1 MNTDL
6 KQRQAAYRKKL
17 YGANKEIK
25 SLKHKILT
33 MQVVMEHL
41 KKNQSVSENAADHL
55 EKTYGSVPHLLMN
68 RYLKNIK
75 NETITH
81 ESYPPVLREFAATL
95 QFYSSKAY
103 EEVRK
108 EFAMAL
114 PHQATVRK
122 WYQNV
127 NCEPG
132 FVSAA
137 FDALKLR
144 VEESQ
149 SNNKEV
155 FGSLLLDEMSIK
167 KSLEF
172 DGKQMWGYVN
182 VGVPTENDEL
192 QPATE
197 VLVIMVVCHTGHWKI
212 PIGYFFIVSLSAK
225 EKANLIRE
233 SLIRLHE
240 IGVIITSVT
249 SDGPSTNFAMMKELG
264 CIFDNVHNLK
274 TWFNHPSANSQKV
287 FCILDACHMVKLMR
301 NNFASLQIIKDPN
314 GNNICWSYIKKLY
327 ELQENEGLHIA
338 NKLKKAHLEWHRQ
351 KMKVHLAAQTLSN
364 SIADAID
371 FLNKKMGIQEFKES
385 EATTNFIRKVNC
397 LFDIL
402 NSRSPQAKG
411 FKSPLRISNEN
422 VWRPFLMETVQYLSR
437 CTDVGGRPL
446 WLTPKKTPFI
456 GFSIT
461 SMSVCGIFDEFVKS
475 GKLNYFL
482 TYKVSQDHL
491 EIFFCSV
498 RSRNGWNNNP
508 TCLQFK
514 NTFRRLLL
522 HTKISQ
528 GEGNCKVLDATTVLS
543 IPSTSVKSTVEEV
556 DFSMYRKFSYEP
568 ADFLLDHNYDI
579 LSGVVELNT
588 LTSNV
593 VTYISGYVVKML
605 EESNKCAECIL
616 GCRSTM
622 DAINDESYSLISFKD
637 KGGLHIP
644 SYGLVKICQGVEIA
658 IKNMLLSTDNK
669 IPKEKNFMD
678 IFVIANAQKYY
689 TDIYNLF
696 PILHNH
702 FLESAPCDENHGFL
716 LVKNIVRSYAKIR
729 LYNLAKKHTE
739 TIQGNAVRRQL
750 NKLILFNH
758 Q

>member
-1 MNTDL
+1 MACCAVKDCKNNRKFPTPGISFHVFPKGELQKVWLNLIGKSEENWTWNKNKVICSEHFKNEDFAMRFGKRFLKLNSVPSLKLEKSKSKPSCQVISTALTLYSDSEASTSKVKTKLQESTSSTDESILKKQIRRKRKIETRGEARQNTSAASTSTDSSAKQKKIKFVKTIHNYSISPSKVKKMNTDL

-351 KMKVHLAAQTLSN
+351 KMKVG
-364 SIADAID
+364 
-371 FLNKKMGIQEFKES
+371 F
-385 EATTNFIRKVNC
+385 FIK
-397 LFDIL
+397 
-402 NSRSPQAKG
+402 
-411 FKSPLRISNEN
+411 
-422 VWRPFLMETVQYLSR
+422 
-437 CTDVGGRPL
+437 
-446 WLTPKKTPFI
+446 
-456 GFSIT
+456 
-461 SMSVCGIFDEFVKS
+461 
-475 GKLNYFL
+475 
-482 TYKVSQDHL
+482 
-491 EIFFCSV
+491 
-498 RSRNGWNNNP
+498 
-508 TCLQFK
+508 
-514 NTFRRLLL
+514 
-522 HTKISQ
+522 
-528 GEGNCKVLDATTVLS
+528 
-543 IPSTSVKSTVEEV
+543 
-556 DFSMYRKFSYEP
+556 
-568 ADFLLDHNYDI
+568 
-579 LSGVVELNT
+579 
-588 LTSNV
+588 
-593 VTYISGYVVKML
+593 
-605 EESNKCAECIL
+605 
-616 GCRSTM
+616 
-622 DAINDESYSLISFKD
+622 
-637 KGGLHIP
+637 
-644 SYGLVKICQGVEIA
+644 
-658 IKNMLLSTDNK
+658 
-669 IPKEKNFMD
+669 
-678 IFVIANAQKYY
+678 
-689 TDIYNLF
+689 
-696 PILHNH
+696 
-702 FLESAPCDENHGFL
+702 
-716 LVKNIVRSYAKIR
+716 
-729 LYNLAKKHTE
+729 
-739 TIQGNAVRRQL
+739 
-750 NKLILFNH
+750 
-758 Q
+758 